1 MPSLRILGERTGR
14 MEDEI
19 RRHFDE
25 IIEDASTALEDV
37 EIETCARTEHSQK
50 RFKEGKTR

>member
-1 MPSLRILGERTGR
+1 

-37 EIETCARTEHSQK
+37 EIEQDYSVKSLKEHEND
-50 RFKEGKTR
+50 FL